1 MIHITK
7 AKGGYMVVTTGKKRE
22 VLATS
27 EILKTKQAAYQNALS
42 QAYFFNHSERVFLQ
56 DDTAD
61 IPKCYGVEKKGKKI
75 IKHNFQNVDAAKV
88 FKVKIEK
95 YKPNI

>member
-1 MIHITK
+1 
-7 AKGGYMVVTTGKKRE
+7 MVITTGKKRE

-42 QAYFFNHSERVFLQ
+42 QAYFFNHSLRAFIQ

-61 IPKCYGVEKKGKKI
+61 IPKCYGIEKKGKKM
-75 IKHNFQNVDAAKV
+75 IKHNIKNDHAAKV

-95 YKPNI
+95 YKPTI